1 MRWYSP
7 RDWISCDEIS
17 GSHDHSDD
25 KDVED
30 NDSLQYNSVT
40 NSNTTSDLIAGD
52 VVTNNSSDNDV
63 TNSSSNTPDN
73 VTNNSNTNFDVTINN
88 NTSGWDEDWAEIEEE
103 QTSSSLSGAP
113 TSSHKVS
120 P

>member
-17 GSHDHSDD
+17 GSHDHLDD

-30 NDSLQYNSVT
+30 NDSSQYNSVT

-52 VVTNNSSDNDV
+52 VVTNNRSDNDV

-103 QTSSSLSGAP
+103 QTSSLSGAP

-120 P
+120 S